1 MSLQL
6 FPAIDLLEGRA
17 VRLQRGERKSAKVYS
32 ERPEQQAAAFAAEG
46 AQVVHVV
53 DLDAAFGGARQLALI
68 ERIVKAAAPAIV
80 QVGGGIRDL
89 ESARRTLEAGAAR
102 VILGTAAVE
111 RPELSGEAVQAF
123 GAERVAV
130 GLDVKDGRAATKGW
144 TEARGPTAAGLAQQL
159 SRQGVTWCVVTAVAR
174 DGMLGGFDLDL
185 LREVAAAAP
194 GCKLVASGGA
204 GTLDHLRA
212 LKASGLPVAGA
223 IAGTAIYEGKFTVR
237 EGIEALAGSLKPEAR
252 SQKAG
257 A

>member
-1 MSLQL
+1 MSLTL

-17 VRLQRGERKSAKVYS
+17 VRLQRGERHSAKVYS
-32 ERPEQQAAAFAAEG
+32 DQPAEQARAFVAEG

-53 DLDAAFGGARQLALI
+53 DLDAAFGGPRQLALI
-68 ERIVKAAAPAIV
+68 EQIVRAAAPALV

-89 ESARRTLEAGAAR
+89 AAARATLDAGAGR
-102 VILGTAAVE
+102 IILGTAAVE
-111 RPELSGEAVQAF
+111 RPALSGEAVAAF

-144 TEARGPTAAGLAQQL
+144 TEARGPTAAALAKEL
-159 SRQGVTWCVVTAVAR
+159 SRHGVAWCVVTAVAR

-185 LREVAAAAP
+185 LREVAEAAP

-212 LKASGLPVAGA
+212 LKASGLPVFGA
-223 IAGTAIYEGKFTVR
+223 IAGTALYEGKFTVR
-237 EGIEALAGSLKPEAR
+237 EGISALA
-252 SQKAG
+252 
-257 A
+257 